1 MLPRHLRADELFPN
15 EELPDS
21 FAREDHLS
29 TNQAAAVA
37 AINATAK
44 TATDVNIF
52 SIISPYK
59 SFANA

>member
-1 MLPRHLRADELFPN
+1 MLPRHPRADELFPN
-15 EELPDS
+15 EELPDL
-21 FAREDHLS
+21 FAHEDHLS
-29 TNQAAAVA
+29 TNQHAVA

-52 SIISPYK
+52 SIISPYT